1 MAPPQLFFKTKAIE
15 KQLEDKEDVHV
26 PEKKQ
31 EGNKEDVPEKKKEGN
46 KEDVHEK
53 KKEREAG
60 MRDLV
65 CMILVFV
72 GLIMVIG
79 GVSFNKNDLYAKK
92 SKHGNFSRLISG
104 MFNLPASTSLCLV
117 FTCSQLALGC
127 SALAKSFSS
136 ILTTS
141 SID

>member
-1 MAPPQLFFKTKAIE
+1 MAPPQLFIKIKTLE
-15 KQLEDKEDVHV
+15 KQLKDKEDVHV

-31 EGNKEDVPEKKKEGN
+31 EDNKEEVPEKKQGQ
-46 KEDVHEK
+46 
-53 KKEREAG
+53 EAG

-65 CMILVFV
+65 WLILMSV
-72 GLIMVIG
+72 GLTMVIG
-79 GVSFNKNDLYAKK
+79 GVSFNKNYLYAKK
-92 SKHGNFSRLISG
+92 SKHGNFSRLPCG

-136 ILTTS
+136 ILRTI